1 MDRNTKTINYP
12 NHPENNVKYH
22 YGGINS
28 SYNRIGRLMLRE
40 DGSGAIEYYYGKMGE
55 VLKTVRTLIVPNQA
69 VATYV
74 TQWKY
79 DSHNR
84 LLEMIYPDEEKVTY
98 GYNLGGQVDHVRG
111 YKSYGY
117 DYVNKI
123 GYDKFEQRTYLK
135 YCNGAETF
143 YSYDPQRRRLQNLV
157 VNAKAGTIMDNA
169 YSYDAVSN
177 VLGIKNNAPLP
188 QSGKA
193 GGQMSHSYTYDPLY
207 RLASA
212 TGTYKGTDNKAA
224 SYTLS
229 MGYDNMHRI
238 TSKKQHLSQTGVQ
251 FDGTLNAGYELVYTY
266 GSAEGKKFQL
276 DNVRD
281 INYRTEET
289 PTESTNI
296 NNGHKYTYDA
306 NGNLV
311 YINTSRVKKDGKE
324 DEKATE
330 QKYKW
335 DEENRL
341 LAADEN
347 GFVSNYWYDA
357 DGERTMKTSGE
368 NEAIFVNS
376 EFSGGNTG
384 TARFSLYVSP
394 YLVAGQGGKY
404 TKHIYIGSQRIV
416 SKLGDLASYGADP
429 RRIPYAG
436 NEADGL
442 TINYKDK
449 YAQQLQSIKDNY
461 KAFDLPYN
469 GKDNDDYVNGQ
480 GFCCND
486 GTPEAAQAR
495 AMARTRVANGN
506 FHDKDNYE
514 KMQFYYHSDHLG
526 SSSYIT
532 NLDGEVAQHIEYV
545 PFGEVF
551 IEERNNSWNTPY
563 LFNAKEFDEETG
575 MYYYG
580 ARYYEPRLSLWMS
593 TDPMEKNMP
602 YSSTYTYCH
611 NNPINRID
619 ENGLADYFSTSG
631 IFIRS
636 DGNDKDPYIYIQTRK
651 GNVILSDYN
660 FGNYKSGGLR
670 KMMRIVYHYAKKTGA
685 TQHAT
690 TIGVDA
696 STPKGTDSNT
706 LAYTLNDKI
715 IRVLVKKGFF
725 NKELSQIYNMSS
737 TLSHESFHTQIP
749 GKSREEEIQ
758 VIMRQMQAPEFK
770 KTTASFKEGTA
781 GYLQKEL
788 QKLYKENNR
797 IFNKYIEKASEL
809 LKANGVNSVPT
820 YLNGGNEIQF

>member
-1 MDRNTKTINYP
+1 
-12 NHPENNVKYH
+12 
-22 YGGINS
+22 
-28 SYNRIGRLMLRE
+28 
-40 DGSGAIEYYYGKMGE
+40 MGE

-177 VLGIKNNAPLP
+177 VLGIQNNAPLP

-251 FDGTLNAGYELVYTY
+251 FEGTLNAGYELAYTY
-266 GSAEGKKFQL
+266 QKADGKKFQL

-324 DEKATE
+324 DEKTTE
-330 QKYKW
+330 QKYRW

-357 DGERTMKTSGE
+357 DGERTVKTSGE
-368 NEAIFVNS
+368 NEAIYVNS

-449 YAQQLQSIKDNY
+449 YAKQLQSIKDNY
-461 KAFDLPYN
+461 KAFDQPYN

-486 GTPEAAQAR
+486 GTPEAAQA
-495 AMARTRVANGN
+495 MARTRAANGN
-506 FHDKDNYE
+506 FKPNDDYE
-514 KMQFYYHSDHLG
+514 KMQFYYHPDHLG

-551 IEERNNSWNTPY
+551 IEERNNTWNTPY

-575 MYYYG
+575 LYYYG
-580 ARYYEPRLSLWMS
+580 ARYYESRVSLWMS